1 MAAIVYL
8 LCLATSL
15 ACGALLLRAHRR
27 TRAALLLWSGLCF
40 VGLAVDNALLFLDL
54 VVVPHI
60 DLSTPRN
67 LIGLLS
73 FTLLL
78 LGLIL
83 EA

>member
-15 ACGALLLRAHRR
+15 ACGVLLLRGHRK
-27 TRAALLLWSGLCF
+27 TGAALLLWSGLCF
-40 VGLAVDNALLFLDL
+40 LGLTLDNALLFLDL
-54 VVVPHI
+54 VLVPQI

-67 LIGLLS
+67 LIGLLA